1 MASFV
6 MFSDHDTLGTDNGM
20 LFRTAIFFLFLAAFW
35 IGGWVFVR
43 LSLSPDPV
51 YYPDP
56 RRSYWEY
63 QVIDTMKY
71 SRDRAREKLDD
82 PSFDQVIESQVR
94 HIAET
99 GATHVAIA
107 TPYDEEF
114 VPFLTRWVKAARSHG
129 LRVWFR
135 GNLSGWEG
143 WFDYQKI
150 GEREHIEK
158 VRDFITGHSEL
169 FQNGDLFT
177 SCPECENGGQGDPR
191 RTGNIEGF
199 RRFLI
204 ESHQSADA
212 AFRSIGVLVDTRLF
226 SMNGDV
232 ARLVMDEK
240 TTVALGN
247 VITVDHYVKTPE
259 KLESDVRAFGKDGAR
274 KVFLGEFGAPIP
286 DIHGRMSD
294 TDQAFWL
301 DQSLARLSRIP
312 NLIGASY
319 WLSVGGSTEL
329 WTDKGEARPA
339 VAILRKYFRPK
350 LIYGFVTDELG
361 RPVQRS
367 KVSVGKYESET
378 DTHGYFQLRFLEDGG
393 ESISVTASGFK
404 TRMFPLSEDEEV
416 IYQLEPEH
424 RSIPY
429 IVMGYMKEYFGW

>member
-1 MASFV
+1 MNIS
-6 MFSDHDTLGTDNGM
+6 
-20 LFRTAIFFLFLAAFW
+20 RTVIFFLFLAAFW
-35 IGGWVFVR
+35 IGGWIFVR

-51 YYPDP
+51 YYPEP

-71 SRDRAREKLDD
+71 SRDRAREMLGNPD
-82 PSFDQVIESQVR
+82 FDQVIEMQVR
-94 HIAET
+94 GIADA

-114 VPFLTRWVKAARSHG
+114 IPYLTRWVKAARAHG

-143 WFDYQKI
+143 WFDHQKI
-150 GEREHIEK
+150 GEREHTEK
-158 VRDFITGHSEL
+158 VRDFISRNPEL

-177 SCPECENGGQGDPR
+177 PCPECENGGSGDPR
-191 RTGNIEGF
+191 KTGDIDGF
-199 RRFLI
+199 RRFII
-204 ESHQSADA
+204 ESHRSADA

-240 TTVALGN
+240 ATTALGN
-247 VITVDHYVKTPE
+247 VITVDHYVKTPDM
-259 KLESDVRAFGKDGAR
+259 LERDVRAFGKDGSR

-286 DIHGRMSD
+286 DIHGKMSGA
-294 TDQAFWL
+294 DQALWL
-301 DQSLARLSRIP
+301 DQSLARLSKIP

-339 VAILRKYFRPK
+339 VAVLKKYFRPK
-350 LIYGFVTDELG
+350 LVHGFVTDEIG
-361 RPVQRS
+361 RPVQ
-367 KVSVGKYESET
+367 KADVSIGRYTTQT
-378 DTHGYFQLRFLEDGG
+378 DTHGHFELRFLEDGG
-393 ESISVTASGFK
+393 KEVSIIAKGFK
-404 TRMFPLSEDEEV
+404 SRSVELPRDEDV
-416 IYQLEPEH
+416 KFLLEPEY
-424 RSIPY
+424 RTVPY
-429 IVMGYMKEYFGW
+429 IVLGHLKEFFGW

>member
-1 MASFV
+1 M
-6 MFSDHDTLGTDNGM
+6 GIG
-20 LFRTAIFFLFLAAFW
+20 RTVIFFLFLAAFW
-35 IGGWVFVR
+35 IGGWMFVR
-43 LSLSPDPV
+43 LSLSSDPV
-51 YYPDP
+51 YYPEP

-82 PSFDQVIESQVR
+82 LTFDEVIETQVR

-114 VPFLTRWVKAARSHG
+114 VPFLTRWVKAARAHG

-143 WFDYQKI
+143 WFDHRKI

-158 VRDFITGHSEL
+158 VRDFITAHPGL

-177 SCPECENGGQGDPR
+177 PCPECENGGSGDPR
-191 RTGNIEGF
+191 KTGDVEGF
-199 RRFLI
+199 RRFII

-240 TTVALGN
+240 TTAALGN
-247 VITVDHYVKTPE
+247 VITVDHYVETPE
-259 KLESDVRAFGKDGAR
+259 KLESDVRTFGKEGSH

-286 DIHGRMSD
+286 DIHGRMSGA
-294 TDQAFWL
+294 DQALWL

-339 VAILRKYFRPK
+339 VAVLKKYFRPH
-350 LIYGFVTDELG
+350 LVHGFVTDELG
-361 RPVQRS
+361 RPIRHAS
-367 KVSVGKYESET
+367 VSVGKYTTET
-378 DTHGYFQLRFLEDGG
+378 DTHGHFEIRFLEDGG
-393 ESISVTASGFK
+393 ESISINARGFK
-404 TRMFPLSEDEEV
+404 TQSSLLPKSEEMN
-416 IYQLEPEH
+416 YLLEPEH
-424 RSIPY
+424 RSVPY
-429 IVMGYMKEYFGW
+429 IVMRYLKEFFGW

>member
-1 MASFV
+1 MWI
-6 MFSDHDTLGTDNGM
+6 G
-20 LFRTAIFFLFLAAFW
+20 RTIIFFLFLAAFW

-43 LSLSPDPV
+43 LSFSTDPV
-51 YYPDP
+51 YYPEP

-71 SRDRAREKLDD
+71 SRDRAREMSSD
-82 PSFDQVIESQVR
+82 PNFEQTIETQIR

-114 VPFLTRWVKAARSHG
+114 VPFLTRWVKVARVHG

-143 WFDYQKI
+143 WFGYQKI
-150 GEREHIEK
+150 GEQEHIEK
-158 VRDFITGHSEL
+158 VRDFITRHPEL
-169 FQNGDLFT
+169 FRNGDLFT
-177 SCPECENGGQGDPR
+177 PCPECENGGPGDPR
-191 RTGNIEGF
+191 LTGDVEQF
-199 RRFLI
+199 RRFII
-204 ESHQSADA
+204 ESHRSADA

-240 TTVALGN
+240 TTDALGN

-259 KLESDVRAFGKDGAR
+259 KLEQDVRVFGKEGTR

-286 DIHGRMSD
+286 DIHGSMTD
-294 TDQAFWL
+294 TEQATWL
-301 DQSLARLSRIP
+301 DQSLARLVRVP

-329 WTDKGEARPA
+329 WTDKGKPRAA
-339 VAILRKYFRPK
+339 VSSLKKYFRPK
-350 LIYGFVTDELG
+350 IVHGFVTDELG
-361 RPVQRS
+361 RGIRHTNVNI
-367 KVSVGKYESET
+367 GKYSTWT
-378 DTHGYFQLRFLEDGG
+378 DSRGHFELRFFEDGG
-393 ESISVTASGFK
+393 ETISIAASKYREK
-404 TRMFPLSEDEEV
+404 TWTLPETEEMV
-416 IYQLEPEH
+416 YVLEPKH
-424 RSIPY
+424 RSVLY
-429 IVMGYMKEYFGW
+429 VVMQFLKNFFD

>member
-1 MASFV
+1 MW
-6 MFSDHDTLGTDNGM
+6 TG
-20 LFRTAIFFLFLAAFW
+20 RTIIFFLLLAAFW

-43 LSLSPDPV
+43 LSLSSDPV
-51 YYPDP
+51 YYPEP

-71 SRDRAREKLDD
+71 SRDLAGQMLDD
-82 PSFDQVIESQVR
+82 PNFDPVIERQVR
-94 HIAET
+94 EIAEA

-114 VPFLTRWVKAARSHG
+114 VPFLTRWVEAARANG

-143 WFDYQKI
+143 WFDYPKI
-150 GEREHIEK
+150 GRQEHIKK
-158 VRDFITGHSEL
+158 VRDFIMRHPDL

-177 SCPECENGGQGDPR
+177 PCPECENGGSGDPR
-191 RTGNIEGF
+191 KTGDVEGF
-199 RRFLI
+199 RHFII

-240 TTVALGN
+240 TTAALGN

-259 KLESDVRAFGKDGAR
+259 KLESDVRAFGKDGTR

-286 DIHGRMSD
+286 DIHGKMSD
-294 TDQAFWL
+294 LEQALWL
-301 DQSLARLSRIP
+301 DQSLARLSRVP

-329 WTDKGEARPA
+329 WTDKGEPRPA
-339 VAILRKYFRPK
+339 VAVLRKYFRPQ
-350 LIYGFVTDELG
+350 LVYGFVTDELG
-361 RPVQRS
+361 RPVRQAT
-367 KVSVGKYESET
+367 VSVGKYSTQT
-378 DTHGYFQLRFLEDGG
+378 DTHGHFQLRFLEDGG
-393 ESISVTASGFK
+393 EEISVAARGFK
-404 TRMFPLSEDEEV
+404 TQSMILSENEEV
-416 IYQLEPEH
+416 NYRLEPEY
-424 RSIPY
+424 RSVPY
-429 IVMGYMKEYFGW
+429 IVMQYLKTVFGW

>member
-1 MASFV
+1 MGIGRIV
-6 MFSDHDTLGTDNGM
+6 
-20 LFRTAIFFLFLAAFW
+20 IFFLFLAVFW

-51 YYPDP
+51 YYSEP

-71 SRDRAREKLDD
+71 SRDLAGQMMHNTD
-82 PSFDQVIESQVR
+82 FDRTIDAQVR

-114 VPFLTRWVKAARSHG
+114 VPFLTRWVKAARAHD
-129 LRVWFR
+129 LKVWFR

-143 WFDYQKI
+143 WFGYQKI
-150 GEREHIEK
+150 AEREHIEK
-158 VRDFITGHSEL
+158 VRDFILDHPEL

-177 SCPECENGGQGDPR
+177 PCPECENGGLGDPR
-191 RTGNIEGF
+191 RTGDVEGF
-199 RRFLI
+199 RRFII
-204 ESHQSADA
+204 ESHRSADA
-212 AFRSIGVLVDTRLF
+212 AFRSIGILVDTRLF

-240 TTVALGN
+240 TMAALGN

-259 KLESDVRAFGKDGAR
+259 KLEADVRAFGKDGAR

-286 DIHGRMSD
+286 DIHGKMSGVE
-294 TDQAFWL
+294 QALWL

-329 WTDKGEARPA
+329 WTDKGEAHPA
-339 VAILRKYFRPK
+339 VAVLKKYFHPQ

-361 RPVQRS
+361 RPVQRA
-367 KVSVGKYESET
+367 KVSVGKYEVET
-378 DTHGYFQLRFLEDGG
+378 DTHGHFQLRFLEDGG
-393 ESISVTASGFK
+393 NTVSISAQNFK
-404 TRMFPLSEDEEV
+404 TQSSALPNNEEV
-416 IYQLEPEH
+416 TYILEPEH
-424 RSIPY
+424 RSVPY
-429 IVMGYMKEYFGW
+429 SIIGFLKEFFGW

>member
-1 MASFV
+1 MW
-6 MFSDHDTLGTDNGM
+6 TG
-20 LFRTAIFFLFLAAFW
+20 RTIIFFLLLAAFW

-43 LSLSPDPV
+43 LSLSSDPS
-51 YYPDP
+51 YYPEP

-71 SRDRAREKLDD
+71 SRDLARQMLGDA
-82 PSFDQVIESQVR
+82 SFDQTIETQVR

-114 VPFLTRWVKAARSHG
+114 IPFLTRWVEAARANG

-150 GEREHIEK
+150 GEREHIQK
-158 VRDFITGHSEL
+158 VQDFITGHPEL

-177 SCPECENGGQGDPR
+177 SCPECENGGSGDPR
-191 RTGNIEGF
+191 RTGNVEGF

-212 AFRSIGVLVDTRLF
+212 AFRSIGMFVDTRLY

-240 TTVALGN
+240 TSVALGN
-247 VITVDHYVKTPE
+247 VITVDHYVKMPE
-259 KLESDVRAFGKDGAR
+259 KLEQDVRAFGKDGAR

-286 DIHGRMSD
+286 DIHGKMSGA
-294 TDQAFWL
+294 DQALWL
-301 DQSLARLSRIP
+301 DQSLSRLVRIP

-339 VAILRKYFRPK
+339 VAILKKYFHPN
-350 LIYGFVTDELG
+350 LVHGFVTDELG
-361 RPVQRS
+361 RGIGQAS
-367 KVSVGKYESET
+367 VSTGRYSTET
-378 DTHGYFQLRFLEDGG
+378 DSHGHFELRFLDDTDGM
-393 ESISVTASGFK
+393 ISVVANGYHTKDWSRPK
-404 TRMFPLSEDEEV
+404 TEKVTFA
-416 IYQLEPEH
+416 LEPEY
-424 RSIPY
+424 RSVPY
-429 IVMGYMKEYFGW
+429 QVMQFLKELFD